1 MVAFSPLPKAHRRS
15 RGGVPWINKHLRTFF
30 PLLRWALLC
39 ALGLTEEPSLD
50 IAQAL
55 ESSGDF
61 FLVFLR
67 LYLFGLQLPFQHM
80 RNEFFN

>member
-1 MVAFSPLPKAHRRS
+1 MPSRRMVSRDQEGKFVGPK
-15 RGGVPWINKHLRTFF
+15 PFKTLL
-30 PLLRWALLC
+30 PLLC
-39 ALGLTEEPSLD
+39 TLGLAEEPSLD

-61 FLVFLR
+61 FLVFLT
-67 LYLFGLQLPFQHM
+67 LFLLGLQLPFQHM